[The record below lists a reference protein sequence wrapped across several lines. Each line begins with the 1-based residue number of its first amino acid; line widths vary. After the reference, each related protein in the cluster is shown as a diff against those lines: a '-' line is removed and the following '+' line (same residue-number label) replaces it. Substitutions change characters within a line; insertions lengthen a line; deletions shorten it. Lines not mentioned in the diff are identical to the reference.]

1 MPSDFDNSA
10 LTSVP
15 TPGEDDALMFE
26 VGGYTLGWRASGL
39 ALQRASDRGLE
50 VGELLHELQTL
61 FSADIG
67 EEDLEEMS
75 EEDIQE
81 EIEMEG
87 GVADFLS
94 IVAKLIWTGAL
105 HFESDVDLDAIRAI
119 LDVEA
124 VGDVPVDLMMSKIFP
139 ALEDEMGDEP
149 GKKTQ
154 ATSPR

>member
-1 MPSDFDNSA
+1 MPDLDNSA

-15 TPGEDDALMFE
+15 TPSQEDALMFE
-26 VGGYTLGWRASGL
+26 LKGYTLGWRASGL
-39 ALQRASDRGLE
+39 ALQRASDRDVE
-50 VGELLHELQTL
+50 VGELLADLQML
-61 FSADIG
+61 FSADIDEG
-67 EEDLEEMS
+67 QLEDMS
-75 EEDIQE
+75 EE
-81 EIEMEG
+81 EIEEKLEMQG

-124 VGDVPVDLMMSKIFP
+124 VEEVPVDLMLSKIFP
-139 ALEDEMGDEP
+139 AIEDEMGAES

-154 ATSPR
+154 ETSPR

>member
-26 VGGYTLGWRASGL
+26 VSGYTLGWRASGL

-61 FSADIG
+61 FSADIN
-67 EEDLEEMS
+67 ESDLEEMD
-75 EEDIQE
+75 EGEIEQ

-139 ALEDEMGDEP
+139 ALEDEMGDES